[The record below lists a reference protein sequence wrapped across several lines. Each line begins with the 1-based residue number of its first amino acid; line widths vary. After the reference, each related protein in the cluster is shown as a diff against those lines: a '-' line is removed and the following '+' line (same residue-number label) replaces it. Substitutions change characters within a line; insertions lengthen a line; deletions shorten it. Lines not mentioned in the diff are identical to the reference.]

1 MCAFVSRGGKR
12 PPPAPFR
19 LLPGRPETRARARL
33 GECGRLAGPLRKASP
48 RLGGAP
54 APWGPGPGRR
64 TRSPRLRWGVGQHG
78 PAGSGAYRVARK
90 RSSALKKRNWK
101 KKNLGKRARF
111 RWITPGAESA
121 ARVPRSRADLSTEPP
136 KTGTQPQAARA
147 GNTGRLGPSPGTSGS
162 LGGASRAGT
171 GYLSPQTHKFPGA
184 TLPST

>member
-1 MCAFVSRGGKR
+1 MRLCLARREAATATPF
-12 PPPAPFR
+12 PPP
-19 LLPGRPETRARARL
+19 PGSPETRARARL
-33 GECGRLAGPLRKASP
+33 GECSHTAGPLGKASP

-54 APWGPGPGRR
+54 HPGV
-64 TRSPRLRWGVGQHG
+64 LG
-78 PAGSGAYRVARK
+78 PAGGRDFPVFDGAWGSTDPPALGAYGVARK
-90 RSSALKKRNWK
+90 RSSALKKRK
-101 KKNLGKRARF
+101 GEKKNLGKRARF

-121 ARVPRSRADLSTEPP
+121 ARVPPSRADLSTEPP
-136 KTGTQPQAARA
+136 KRGTQPQAARA